1 MKIKGLL
8 LLIFVLLVL
17 VIAGFIG
24 AQNSHFVSVNYLVND
39 INHQVK
45 MSFVLAA
52 SFVLGFVVC
61 FILYTAYVLRLKW
74 RINSLARKNKK
85 LSQAS
90 RSQITLPK

>member
-45 MSFVLAA
+45 MSFVLTA
-52 SFVLGFVVC
+52 SFVLGLVVC
-61 FILYTAYVLRLKW
+61 FILYSAYVLRLKW
-74 RINSLARKNKK
+74 RINSLERKNKK

-90 RSQITLPK
+90 HSQASLPK

>member
-1 MKIKGLL
+1 MKIKGLM

-17 VIAGFIG
+17 VVAGFIG

-39 INHQVK
+39 INHQIK

-52 SFVLGFVVC
+52 SFVFGFVVC

-74 RINSLARKNKK
+74 RINSLERKNKK
-85 LSQAS
+85 LSLTS
-90 RSQITLPK
+90 HSQVSLPK